1 MARPRPLAE
10 QCLRSIVFCFFPK
23 RELPSLPQPIQR
35 VIIRGF
41 THPPRS
47 NKSHNDPVHQQV
59 GSFASDSGPPWLDR
73 LRTLTDIWCA
83 LAKQA
88 ATFTRPTLVGRT
100 IVRGKQR
107 TRGEFGQRMLNSV
120 VTQLHRHPSVHLPAF
135 TFSDSAEASRQAP
148 PSGCRLKHRESLSQP
163 VPISY
168 LPKGIAALTT
178 SKASSDGN
186 VARKLR
192 NQQNSLALTCV
203 APRCS

>member
-1 MARPRPLAE
+1 MPQIRFSEQAPSLSFTTWTHAVHRGRSSKEGLVMARPRPLAE
-10 QCLRSIVFCFFPK
+10 QCLRSIVFCFLPK

-88 ATFTRPTLVGRT
+88 ATYPRRT
-100 IVRGKQR
+100 HNCPGKAKD
-107 TRGEFGQRMLNSV
+107 TRGVWPADAEFSGHPA
-120 VTQLHRHPSVHLPAF
+120 TQ
-135 TFSDSAEASRQAP
+135 ASFRAP
-148 PSGCRLKHRESLSQP
+148 PFIHFLRFRRS
-163 VPISY
+163 I
-168 LPKGIAALTT
+168 T
-178 SKASSDGN
+178 SSTAIGVSS
-186 VARKLR
+186 
-192 NQQNSLALTCV
+192 
-203 APRCS
+203 

>member
-1 MARPRPLAE
+1 MT
-10 QCLRSIVFCFFPK
+10 
-23 RELPSLPQPIQR
+23 LPQPGR
-35 VIIRGF
+35 FKGLIIRGF

-47 NKSHNDPVHQQV
+47 NKSHNNPVHQQV
-59 GSFASDSGPPWLDR
+59 GFFASDSGPPRLDR

-88 ATFTRPTLVGRT
+88 ATYPRRT
-100 IVRGKQR
+100 HNCPGKAKD
-107 TRGEFGQRMLNSV
+107 TGGGWPADAEFSGHPA
-120 VTQLHRHPSVHLPAF
+120 TQASFRAPPFIHFLRFRSL
-135 TFSDSAEASRQAP
+135 EASRQAP

-203 APRCS
+203 APKCS